1 MGDIM
6 KLLYDFNLTSVAVR
20 LLLALLMGAAIGL
33 ERTKHGRSAGMRTHI
48 LVCIGGALASL
59 IGVYAVLNDLSG
71 EATRV
76 GAQVISGIGFLGAGL
91 ILVQNRS
98 RIIGLTTAAG
108 LWNTAII
115 GLALGIGLYEGA
127 VICFAV
133 AMLTT
138 LVLPYVESYFNKNDK
153 HTMIYIEL
161 KGTEKVNA
169 CYDVLRNSG
178 FGEIHKI
185 DVAAPRSG
193 NAECV
198 GIYLTLTLPK
208 KSDVYVLEK
217 TLCEIDGVQY
227 AVEI

>member
-1 MGDIM
+1 MEHFFE
-6 KLLYDFNLTSVAVR
+6 LLNGFNVTSIAVR
-20 LLLALLMGAAIGL
+20 LVLAMLMGSAIGL

-59 IGVYAVLNDLSG
+59 IGVYAVQNGLSE

-98 RIIGLTTAAG
+98 RIVGLTTAAG

-127 VICFAV
+127 LICFAV

-161 KGTEKVNA
+161 SDTAKVNA

-185 DVAAPRSG
+185 DVAAPRSAA
-193 NAECV
+193 AECV

-208 KSDVYVLEK
+208 KSDVYALEK
-217 TLCEIDGVQY
+217 KLCEIDGVRY

>member
-1 MGDIM
+1 MSDFIV
-6 KLLYDFNLTSVAVR
+6 LLTEFNVTSVAVR
-20 LLLALLMGAAIGL
+20 LFLAMLMGAAIGL

-48 LVCIGGALASL
+48 LVCIGSALASL
-59 IGVYAVLNDLSG
+59 IGVYAVMNDLSG

-98 RIIGLTTAAG
+98 RIVGLTTAAG

-127 VICFAV
+127 VICFIV

-138 LVLPYVESYFNKNDK
+138 LVLPHVESYFNKNDK

-161 KGTEKVNA
+161 EDTTKVNA
-169 CYDVLRNSG
+169 CYDVLRNAG

-193 NAECV
+193 NSVCV

-208 KSDVYVLEK
+208 KSDIYALEK
-217 TLCEIDGVQY
+217 EICKIDGVRY